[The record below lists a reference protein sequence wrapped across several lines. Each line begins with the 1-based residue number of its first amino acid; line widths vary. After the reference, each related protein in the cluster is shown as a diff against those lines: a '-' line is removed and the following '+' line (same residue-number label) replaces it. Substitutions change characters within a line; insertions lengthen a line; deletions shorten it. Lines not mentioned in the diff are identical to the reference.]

1 MFPKEDFIMPWKPFI
16 LEQVTDFCQTNGN
29 RTFHLKDFI
38 AEKEENI
45 RLVYPRNNTWKDKVR
60 QTLQFLRD
68 DGVLTFV
75 DQRGTYTLRTLE
87 LLKGEVE
94 DEKVKEVL
102 RAHPEKREYLI
113 EAFARDRGWV
123 KQAKEFYG
131 HRCLYEGCENT
142 FKKPNGAL
150 YIEVHHIIPLC
161 LGGEEGIWN
170 LAPVCAHHHKMA
182 HFADKRTRVWLTE
195 YLTREAEERSRGRML
210 MGE

>member
-1 MFPKEDFIMPWKPFI
+1 MPWKPFI
-16 LEQVTDFCQTNGN
+16 LEQVADFCQTRGN
-29 RTFHLKDFI
+29 RTFHLQEFLV
-38 AEKEENI
+38 ERENI
-45 RLVYPRNNTWKDKVR
+45 IRSAYPENKNWEAKVR
-60 QTLQFLRD
+60 QTLQFLRN
-68 DGVLTFV
+68 DGDVTFV

-123 KQAKEFYG
+123 AQAKEFYG

-142 FKKPNGAL
+142 FKKPNGTL
-150 YIEVHHIIPLC
+150 YIEVHHIIPLYD
-161 LGGEEGIWN
+161 GGEEGLWN
-170 LAPVCAHHHKMA
+170 LAVVCAHHHKMA
-182 HFADKRTRVWLTE
+182 HFADKRTRAWLTE
-195 YLTREAEERSRGRML
+195 YLTREADSRSRGRML